1 MIRVRVNAPHLKSH
15 GKTGTV
21 EREHY
26 WSTGLTGVRLDDG
39 HHISIAGWNLETL
52 YEPVESP
59 DEGEH
64 VGLIYIHD
72 RLKNPTDM
80 KSAKDFIGELEPHTV
95 MCGTFNDL
103 SNFIQEDD
111 DILDCCVYGEKCF
124 AIWND
129 TVFPVEITRQA
140 KLTV

>member
-39 HHISIAGWNLETL
+39 HHISIASCNLETL
-52 YEPVESP
+52 NKPVEFP

-64 VGLIYIHD
+64 VGLIYVHD

-80 KSAKDFIGELEPHTV
+80 ESAKDFIGELEPYAV
-95 MCGTFNDL
+95 MYGTFNNL
-103 SNFIQEDD
+103 SDFIQEDD
-111 DILDCCVYGEKCF
+111 DILDCEYGEKCF